1 LYNSIV
7 STHFILDIL
16 YTCTQGVQEIESIGT
31 NIDHVNGSGIL
42 GTPVTLLLY
51 RVIMFLVTS
60 AVLYVQ
66 ITTRST
72 RAFRYF
78 TVWNWVAIIIFFFLA
93 SISSISARV
102 FKRRTAILD
111 KIVASLFHVILPMTL
126 FIDIITWTILVPML
140 MAQSDPERVAHWRNV
155 MFSTIS
161 YMQHGGNAIIMF
173 GEFLL
178 NRIPHSDNWSHGVV
192 SLWNILF
199 GLWSLFFF
207 WMTGQAIYPFL
218 DAKKPSISLAL
229 VGLFVSGLL
238 CSYLIQWLLRL
249 KHKHLCTSER
259 KQL

>member
-1 LYNSIV
+1 M
-7 STHFILDIL
+7 
-16 YTCTQGVQEIESIGT
+16 
-31 NIDHVNGSGIL
+31 NGSGMI
-42 GTPVTLLLY
+42 GTPATLLVY
-51 RVIMFLVTS
+51 RLVMFLVTL

-66 ITTRST
+66 ITTRSM

-93 SISSISARV
+93 SISSISARAL
-102 FKRRTAILD
+102 KKRTATLD

-140 MAQSDPERVAHWRNV
+140 MAQSDPERVAHWKNV

-173 GEFLL
+173 GEFML
-178 NRIPHSDNWSHGVV
+178 NRIPHADNWSHGVV

-199 GLWSLFFF
+199 GLWSLLFF

-218 DAKKPSISLAL
+218 DVKKPSIALAL
-229 VGLFVSGLL
+229 VGLFASGLL

-249 KHKHLCTSER
+249 KHKHLVAPHPKT
-259 KQL
+259 Q

>member
-1 LYNSIV
+1 
-7 STHFILDIL
+7 
-16 YTCTQGVQEIESIGT
+16 
-31 NIDHVNGSGIL
+31 
-42 GTPVTLLLY
+42 
-51 RVIMFLVTS
+51 MFLVTS

-140 MAQSDPERVAHWRNV
+140 MAQTDPERVAHWRNV

-199 GLWSLFFF
+199 ALWSLFFF

-218 DAKKPSISLAL
+218 DAKNPSISLAL